1 MRWCDDALNS
11 QKSENKMSWLVNCN
25 NNNSIIYLFIL
36 FYLIN
41 IYSALYSQINML

>member
-25 NNNSIIYLFIL
+25 DNNSIMTIIT
-36 FYLIN
+36 I
-41 IYSALYSQINML
+41 I